1 AALCIFAQGSLTWRI
16 PAKRAEPGRTTQCS
30 LVRQGCSV
38 AGKEASIVLVLT
50 RRENER
56 ILLPDV
62 GVTVELMSVTGNRAR
77 LGISAPDNIRILR
90 EEVAASQDALK
101 HALSRGPVSRE
112 FAHALRNR
120 LNAAILATE
129 TVRLQIEAGHLAETS
144 ASLDRIVAELRA
156 MASMVQGTSPAPPA
170 PVLAGTN
177 GSHRPW
183 KALVVEDDANESLL
197 LAGILRMTGYEVDI
211 AGDGS
216 DALDYLHSH
225 ERPDVVLLDMKLPKV
240 DGPTTLGRIRR
251 DPALEGMKVYAV
263 SATPPKRF
271 GLKTGPGGIDRWFC
285 KPLDPRELVRQ
296 LDTELSA
303 IGR

>member
-1 AALCIFAQGSLTWRI
+1 
-16 PAKRAEPGRTTQCS
+16 
-30 LVRQGCSV
+30 
-38 AGKEASIVLVLT
+38 VLVLT
-50 RRENER
+50 RRENEK

-62 GVTVELMSVTGNRAR
+62 GVTVELMAVTGNRAR

-90 EEVAASQDALK
+90 EEVAASQDVLK
-101 HALSRGPVSRE
+101 QAMVRGPVSRE

-129 TVRLQIEAGHLAETS
+129 TVRLQIEAQQLAETS
-144 ASLDRIVAELRA
+144 ATLDRIVTELRA
-156 MASMVQGTSPAPPA
+156 MASMVQGPAPARDVVVPEKA
-170 PVLAGTN
+170 AAG
-177 GSHRPW
+177 HRPW
-183 KALVVEDDANESLL
+183 KALVVEDDENESLL
-197 LAGILRMTGYEVDI
+197 LAGILRMTGYEVDV

-225 ERPDVVLLDMKLPKV
+225 ARPDVVLLDMKLPKL
-240 DGPTTLGRIRR
+240 DGATTLGRIRR
-251 DPALEGMKVYAV
+251 DPNLDGMKVYAV

-271 GLKTGPGGIDRWFC
+271 GVKTGPGGIDRWFC

>member
-1 AALCIFAQGSLTWRI
+1 
-16 PAKRAEPGRTTQCS
+16 
-30 LVRQGCSV
+30 
-38 AGKEASIVLVLT
+38 VLVLT
-50 RRENER
+50 RRENEK

-62 GVTVELMSVTGNRAR
+62 GVTVELMAVTGNRAR

-101 HALSRGPVSRE
+101 HAMARGPVSRE

-129 TVRLQIEAGHLAETS
+129 TVRLQIEAGHLVETS

-156 MASMVQGTSPAPPA
+156 MASMLQGNSPAAPPE
-170 PVLAGTN
+170 PVVTGSN

-197 LAGILRMTGYEVDI
+197 LAGILRMTGYEVDV

-225 ERPDVVLLDMKLPKV
+225 ERPDVVLLDMKLPRV

-263 SATPPKRF
+263 SAMPPKRF
-271 GLKTGPGGIDRWFC
+271 GVKTGPGGIDRWFC

-303 IGR
+303 IDR